1 MGMNQS
7 NTINTIKP
15 EEYDLHHLT
24 IYELN
29 ERLRTYY
36 YQWRDIKRDISF
48 FSSDEEDEKTFNKIC
63 ELKGN
68 YKYVK
73 DIIAIKAKESA
84 KESAKKLI
92 RSYEQKK

>member
-7 NTINTIKP
+7 STIATNTATTKP
-15 EEYDLHHLT
+15 LECNLYHLT
-24 IYELN
+24 TYELN

-36 YQWRDIKRDISF
+36 YQWRDIKRDMSF
-48 FSSDEEDEKTFNKIC
+48 FSSEEEDEEMFKKIS
-63 ELKGN
+63 ELKAN

-73 DIIAIKAKESA
+73 DIIAIKAKET
-84 KESAKKLI
+84 AKKLI